1 MSGIVNL
8 QVKDGGKDYHGSL
21 SYQSG
26 DHQSDDS
33 RIFTNIDNFN
43 LFTNKVFEGTING
56 PMPFIRNRDQFT
68 FNLSARLSD
77 SEGYFYGVREH
88 TVGDSADFRDDE
100 NWYIE
105 MNGDS
110 SFVPMSPSNN
120 INLMGKFTYKVS
132 PLMKLSLQLLHS
144 GGESKSYSH
153 AYKYNPDGTST
164 SLSANNNYSLK
175 LNHALNARNF
185 YEANISLS
193 NTNYMGYQ
201 FKPIDLSSSMDQ
213 NEAERFG
220 SNKYVLHNY
229 FEDSSKYWILNEH
242 EYAPSSRIK
251 GSPSSPTFL
260 FGGSNRGHSYRK
272 SNSLSFKF
280 DFTSQINNRHEIK
293 TGINYRSDKLDERN
307 FSILFDNQE
316 YRIPTILP
324 ENDSPSHSH
333 YNNKSVFLSGYI
345 QDKIEYDN
353 FVKINEKHKNA
364 WLKTVWYNSIFFP
377 IAELSTSITIG
388 LIVWFGGLNAIL
400 EDSSITLGVIFLFI
414 QLSQMLFR
422 PLRQIADK
430 FNTLQMG
437 MVAANRIFKI
447 IDTDSKIQNSGK
459 NIGES
464 LDGSISFKNVNFS
477 YNQNETIINNLSFS
491 IKNGEKIA
499 IVGSTGSGKTTIVN
513 LITRFYDI
521 QGGSIF
527 LGKNDIKEYKLSS
540 LRSKI
545 ALVLQDVFL
554 FADTILNNI
563 TLYNPNISF
572 DHVVSAAKKIGIHDF
587 IMSMPG
593 GYNYNVKERGVM
605 LSQGQRQLIS
615 FLRAYIKNPSILIL
629 DEATSSIDSNSE
641 ELIQRATLKIT
652 ENKTSIIIAHRLS
665 TIVNSDRI
673 FVMNGG
679 ELVESGSHKELI
691 KKKNGYYKNLYDVQF
706 KNEKFSQVPLPV

>member
-1 MSGIVNL
+1 MKKNTSFL
-8 QVKDGGKDYHGSL
+8 D
-21 SYQSG
+21 
-26 DHQSDDS
+26 
-33 RIFTNIDNFN
+33 FN
-43 LFTNKVFEGTING
+43 LFKRLLDYVLVYKLIFVFVAVSAILISLFSTLTPYLIKVAVDDYLAVGKYEDFFLLICLMIGNLILTVVFMFLFSYYANLLGQKVIYDIRVKLFNHILNFKMTYFDRSSVGRLVTRAVNDMETIASIFSQG
-56 PMPFIRNRDQFT
+56 LFMIVADLMQMLVVVLVMLA
-68 FNLSARLSD
+68 LS
-77 SEGYFYGVREH
+77 
-88 TVGDSADFRDDE
+88 
-100 NWYIE
+100 W
-105 MNGDS
+105 
-110 SFVPMSPSNN
+110 
-120 INLMGKFTYKVS
+120 
-132 PLMKLSLQLLHS
+132 KLSLTIFL
-144 GGESKSYSH
+144 
-153 AYKYNPDGTST
+153 
-164 SLSANNNYSLK
+164 
-175 LNHALNARNF
+175 
-185 YEANISLS
+185 
-193 NTNYMGYQ
+193 
-201 FKPIDLSSSMDQ
+201 
-213 NEAERFG
+213 
-220 SNKYVLHNY
+220 
-229 FEDSSKYWILNEH
+229 IL
-242 EYAPSSRIK
+242 P
-251 GSPSSPTFL
+251 F
-260 FGGSNRGHSYRK
+260 
-272 SNSLSFKF
+272 
-280 DFTSQINNRHEIK
+280 
-293 TGINYRSDKLDERN
+293 
-307 FSILFDNQE
+307 ILFATRKFQKSMKVAFNEVRTEVANLNSFVQE
-316 YRIPTILP
+316 RITGMKIVQLF
-324 ENDSPSHSH
+324 NR
-333 YNNKSVFLSGYI
+333 
-345 QDKIEYDN
+345 QKIEYDN

-447 IDTDSKIQNSGK
+447 IDTDSKIQNTGK

-477 YNQNETIINNLSFS
+477 YNQNETIINNLSFN

-593 GYNYNVKERGVM
+593 GYNYNVKERGVI

-615 FLRAYIKNPSILIL
+615 FLRSYIKNPSILIL

-641 ELIQRATLKIT
+641 ELIQKATLKIT

>member
-1 MSGIVNL
+1 MKKNTSFL
-8 QVKDGGKDYHGSL
+8 D
-21 SYQSG
+21 
-26 DHQSDDS
+26 
-33 RIFTNIDNFN
+33 FN
-43 LFTNKVFEGTING
+43 LFKRLLDYVLVYKLIFVFVAVAAILISLFSTLTPYLIKVAVDDYLAVGKYEDFLLLICLMIGNLILTVVFMFLFSYYANLLGQKVIYDIRVKLFNHILNFKMTYFDRSSVGRLVTRAVNDMETIASIFSQG
-56 PMPFIRNRDQFT
+56 LFMIVADLMQMLVVVLVMLA
-68 FNLSARLSD
+68 LS
-77 SEGYFYGVREH
+77 
-88 TVGDSADFRDDE
+88 
-100 NWYIE
+100 W
-105 MNGDS
+105 
-110 SFVPMSPSNN
+110 
-120 INLMGKFTYKVS
+120 
-132 PLMKLSLQLLHS
+132 KLSL
-144 GGESKSYSH
+144 
-153 AYKYNPDGTST
+153 TI
-164 SLSANNNYSLK
+164 
-175 LNHALNARNF
+175 F
-185 YEANISLS
+185 
-193 NTNYMGYQ
+193 
-201 FKPIDLSSSMDQ
+201 
-213 NEAERFG
+213 
-220 SNKYVLHNY
+220 V
-229 FEDSSKYWILNEH
+229 IL
-242 EYAPSSRIK
+242 P
-251 GSPSSPTFL
+251 F
-260 FGGSNRGHSYRK
+260 
-272 SNSLSFKF
+272 
-280 DFTSQINNRHEIK
+280 
-293 TGINYRSDKLDERN
+293 
-307 FSILFDNQE
+307 ILFATRKFQKSMKVAFNEVRTEVANLNSFVQE
-316 YRIPTILP
+316 RITGMKIVQLF
-324 ENDSPSHSH
+324 NR
-333 YNNKSVFLSGYI
+333 
-345 QDKIEYDN
+345 QKIEYDN
-353 FVKINEKHKNA
+353 FVQINEKHKNA

-459 NIGES
+459 NIGET

-477 YNQNETIINNLSFS
+477 YNENETILNNLSFS

-679 ELVESGSHKELI
+679 ELVESGSHQELI

>member
-1 MSGIVNL
+1 MKKNTSFL
-8 QVKDGGKDYHGSL
+8 D
-21 SYQSG
+21 
-26 DHQSDDS
+26 
-33 RIFTNIDNFN
+33 FN
-43 LFTNKVFEGTING
+43 LFKRLLDYVLVYKLIFVFVAVAAILISLFSTLTPYLIKVAVDDYLAVGKYEDFLLLICLMIGNLILTVVFMFLFSYYANLLGQKVIYDIRVKLFNHILNFKMTYFDRSSVGRLVTRAVNDMETIASIFSQG
-56 PMPFIRNRDQFT
+56 LFMIVADLMQMLVVVLVMLA
-68 FNLSARLSD
+68 LS
-77 SEGYFYGVREH
+77 
-88 TVGDSADFRDDE
+88 
-100 NWYIE
+100 W
-105 MNGDS
+105 
-110 SFVPMSPSNN
+110 
-120 INLMGKFTYKVS
+120 
-132 PLMKLSLQLLHS
+132 KLSLTIF
-144 GGESKSYSH
+144 
-153 AYKYNPDGTST
+153 A
-164 SLSANNNYSLK
+164 
-175 LNHALNARNF
+175 
-185 YEANISLS
+185 
-193 NTNYMGYQ
+193 
-201 FKPIDLSSSMDQ
+201 
-213 NEAERFG
+213 
-220 SNKYVLHNY
+220 
-229 FEDSSKYWILNEH
+229 IL
-242 EYAPSSRIK
+242 P
-251 GSPSSPTFL
+251 F
-260 FGGSNRGHSYRK
+260 
-272 SNSLSFKF
+272 
-280 DFTSQINNRHEIK
+280 
-293 TGINYRSDKLDERN
+293 
-307 FSILFDNQE
+307 ILFATRKFQKSMKVAFNEVRTEVANLNSFVQE
-316 YRIPTILP
+316 RITGMKIVQLF
-324 ENDSPSHSH
+324 NR
-333 YNNKSVFLSGYI
+333 
-345 QDKIEYDN
+345 QKIEYDN

-459 NIGES
+459 DTGET